1 MIPNAF
7 INNSSYAKK
16 EEIRMKGNYPLF
28 THLGTPI
35 KEVKKWVFQKEQK
48 QWFIKDKIKGQVYQL

>member
-16 EEIRMKGNYPLF
+16 EEIRMKGNYPLLAS
-28 THLGTPI
+28 LGTPI
-35 KEVKKWVFQKEQK
+35 IKEVNKCQ
-48 QWFIKDKIKGQVYQL
+48 